1 MKEYILTKFG
11 SLIGPQVDV
20 VSKTQQPCSTV
31 LTYFFN
37 LHSVNAPLVKAHNLP
52 QVARDSASYR
62 GGVVDFDAGL
72 G

>member
-1 MKEYILTKFG
+1 MLSPKLNNRA
-11 SLIGPQVDV
+11 
-20 VSKTQQPCSTV
+20 QPC
-31 LTYFFN
+31 LLHIFY
-37 LHSVNAPLVKAHNLP
+37 LHSVHAPLIKAHNLP

>member
-1 MKEYILTKFG
+1 MLSPKLNNRA
-11 SLIGPQVDV
+11 
-20 VSKTQQPCSTV
+20 QPC
-31 LTYFFN
+31 LLITYFFN

>member
-1 MKEYILTKFG
+1 MTKYG
-11 SLIGPQVDV
+11 SLCPQGDV

-31 LTYFFN
+31 LTYYICFY
-37 LHSVNAPLVKAHNLP
+37 LHSVNTPLVKAHNLP